1 MSGHVLGIDTGGTK
15 TMAAVADQ
23 TGRIL
28 AVGTGGP
35 GNPDGVGLAKAQ
47 AGYDQAIREALA
59 GAGGAV
65 PDAVFVGSGGVVTED
80 GRDQV
85 RRLLEPSLGPAAR
98 AALVDHD
105 CRVALAGGLAGRPG
119 IVLIAGTGTSCFGR
133 LTQGREWLASGW
145 GSLFGDEGS
154 AHWLALEGVRAVL
167 WAEDGR
173 GPRTALREALL
184 PALGISHP
192 LQILDGTGEG
202 RWDRTAIAALAPL
215 VVAAAEAED
224 AVAAGLVDQAGE
236 HLAAD
241 IGAVA
246 RALELGQAPG
256 GFEVALV
263 GGLLRAAAIRQ
274 ALTAAVARD
283 FPRARLVQPQ
293 LAPVAGAVLLAL
305 AQLAGCEP
313 DQLPAGAIGHLEAS
327 SRTFGLHP

>member
-1 MSGHVLGIDTGGTK
+1 MNGYTLGIDTGGTK
-15 TMAAVADQ
+15 TLAAVADQ

-35 GNPDGVGLAKAQ
+35 GNPDGVGMEKAQ
-47 AGYDQAIREALA
+47 AGYDQAIGSALA
-59 GAGGAV
+59 AAGGV
-65 PDAVFVGSGGVVTED
+65 TPDAVFVGSGGVVTED
-80 GRDQV
+80 GRNLV
-85 RRLLEPSLGPAAR
+85 RRLLRPSLGS
-98 AALVDHD
+98 AALAAQVDHD

-133 LTQGREWLASGW
+133 VGQGREWLASGW

-154 AHWLALEGVRAVL
+154 SHWIALEGVRAVL

-173 GPRTALREALL
+173 GPRTTLRETLI
-184 PALGISHP
+184 PALGINHP
-192 LQILDGTGEG
+192 LQILDGTGDG

-215 VVAAAEAED
+215 VVAAAEADD
-224 AVAAGLVDQAGE
+224 AVASGLVDQAGQ
-236 HLAAD
+236 HLAAA

-246 RALELGQAPG
+246 RALELGSDAE

-263 GGLLRAAAIRQ
+263 GGLLRATPVRA
-274 ALTAAVARD
+274 ALTAGVARE
-283 FPRARLVQPQ
+283 FPQARLVQPQ

-305 AQLAGCEP
+305 AALWGTEP
-313 DQLPAGAIGHLEAS
+313 DRLPADVIGQLETS